1 MEDII
6 CSELR
11 DRKRNTNTKPNRKQ
25 NTMKTLKTLKEI
37 AIARK
42 SRKGPADKITQDGAY
57 WLAVEIEIDSGGG
70 GGIGQSG
77 AQVSY
82 LLQVRHY
89 RDGDIRAYITRKTWH
104 QNDGGNNRRTRADDL
119 LDCSTIEELITAM
132 QQHEIESDYCENYK
146 IAVSDYGHKTMITN
160 LPELPESLPAPDEV

>member
-1 MEDII
+1 MSYEIA
-6 CSELR
+6 
-11 DRKRNTNTKPNRKQ
+11 NTKPNRKQ
-25 NTMKTLKTLKEI
+25 NTMKTLKTLREI

-89 RDGDIRAYITRKTWH
+89 RSGDIRAYITRKTWH

-119 LDCSTIEELITAM
+119 LDCSTIEDLITAM

-146 IAVSDYGHKTMITN
+146 IAVSGYGHKTMITN
-160 LPELPESLPAPDEV
+160 LSELPESLPAPDEV